1 MKKILFSC
9 CVLSIVFIYSIGL
22 CTYPEEPPK
31 TDSSPGNSLFTKYE
45 DDLLSV
51 DIKDVPLADVLQK
64 LSDETGILFSFPPA
78 IGEESVMVRFSN
90 FTIPDALN
98 KILSSHD
105 RIFIYEERQSD
116 SDESIPS
123 RLKEVRIFTPLPQG
137 TTRGTAKGTSSDPPT
152 VINSKSSEPT
162 QLAKNNAVQRKTGKR
177 QSGRTGKRQTVASLG
192 DDLKN
197 SDINVRLEAI
207 RRLGSI
213 GNADAIGH
221 LTTALEDKDPEVSG
235 LARDKL
241 QEIQE
246 EGTTGSGSNKDT
258 EDNET
263 EDNQPIEGAP
273 AYGIELMSQDSGS
286 VQLNVN
292 LSDVPESLITAGLWI
307 EYDAS
312 QMSIVSADIN
322 MGDNAWDE
330 GMSQTV
336 KDPKG
341 PGTYM
346 ITAGNLSTV
355 NPDDNSSIDLANIQ
369 FQCISGNCSGQTVT
383 VGPVEDPNFDSVV
396 GTKGGVYD
404 SKMNKQTYT
413 IP

>member
-1 MKKILFSC
+1 MKKILFPF
-9 CVLSIVFIYSIGL
+9 CVLSIVFIYSLGL
-22 CTYPEEPPK
+22 CTYPEESSK
-31 TDSSPGNSLFTKYE
+31 TDPSSGNSLFAKYE

-51 DIKDVPLADVLQK
+51 DIKDVPLADVLQE
-64 LSDETGILFSFPPA
+64 LSDETGILFSFSPA
-78 IGEESVMVRFSN
+78 IGEENVMVRFSN

-105 RIFIYEERQSD
+105 RIFIYADSQSG
-116 SDESIPS
+116 SDESSPS

-137 TTRGTAKGTSSDPPT
+137 TTREATKGTSSESPK
-152 VINSKSSEPT
+152 VINSRSSEPA
-162 QLAKNNAVQRKTGKR
+162 QVASNNTTQRKTAKR
-177 QSGRTGKRQTVASLG
+177 PYARTGKRQTVASLG
-192 DDLKN
+192 DDLKS
-197 SDINVRLEAI
+197 SDSNVKLEAI

-221 LTTALEDKDPEVSG
+221 LTTALEDKDPQVSG
-235 LARDKL
+235 AARDEL
-241 QEIQE
+241 QKRQE
-246 EGTTGSGSNKDT
+246 DDTIDSGSNNRN
-258 EDNET
+258 EDNEN
-263 EDNQPIEGAP
+263 EDNEPIEGAP
-273 AYGIELMSQDSGS
+273 TYGIELLSQDSGN

-292 LSDVPESLITAGLWI
+292 LSEVPESLITAGLWI
-307 EYDAS
+307 EYDPS
-312 QMSIVSADIN
+312 QMSIVNANIN
-322 MGDNAWDE
+322 SGDNAWDE

-355 NPDDNSSIDLANIQ
+355 NPDDNSNIDLANIQ

>member
-9 CVLSIVFIYSIGL
+9 CLLSIVFIYSVGL
-22 CTYPEEPPK
+22 CTYPEESPQ
-31 TDSSPGNSLFTKYE
+31 TDSSSGNSLFTKYE
-45 DDLLSV
+45 DDLLSA
-51 DIKDVPLADVLQK
+51 DIKDVPLGDVLQK
-64 LSDETGILFSFPPA
+64 LSDDTGILFSFPPA
-78 IGEESVMVRFSN
+78 VGEESVMVRFSN

-105 RIFIYEERQSD
+105 RIFIYEERQSEA
-116 SDESIPS
+116 DESLPS

-137 TTRGTAKGTSSDPPT
+137 TTRGTTKGTSSEPPT
-152 VINSKSSEPT
+152 VINSKSSEPA
-162 QLAKNNAVQRKTGKR
+162 QNNAVQRRTGKR
-177 QSGRTGKRQTVASLG
+177 PSSRTGKRQTVASLA

-197 SDINVRLEAI
+197 SDSNARIEAI
-207 RRLGSI
+207 RHLRNV

-221 LTTALEDKDPEVSG
+221 LTTALEDKNPDVKE
-235 LARDKL
+235 AAKNAL
-241 QEIQE
+241 QELQDE
-246 EGTTGSGSNKDT
+246 NQPPDSGSDKEV
-258 EDNET
+258 EDNE
-263 EDNQPIEGAP
+263 PIEGAP
-273 AYGIELMSQDSGS
+273 TYGIELVSQDSGS

-292 LSDVPESLITAGLWI
+292 LSEVPESLITAGLWI

-312 QMSIVSADIN
+312 QMSIVNADIN
-322 MGDNAWDE
+322 SGDGAWDA

-355 NPDDNSSIDLANIQ
+355 NPDDSSNIDLANIQ
-369 FQCISGNCSGQTVT
+369 FQCLSGNCSGQTVT
-383 VGPVEDPNFDSVV
+383 VGPVEDPSFDSVV

>member
-9 CVLSIVFIYSIGL
+9 FVLSIVFIYSVGL
-22 CTYPEEPPK
+22 CTYPEESPK

-90 FTIPDALN
+90 FTMPDALN

-137 TTRGTAKGTSSDPPT
+137 ATRGTAKGTSSDPPT

-162 QLAKNNAVQRKTGKR
+162 QIAKNNAVQRKAGKR
-177 QSGRTGKRQTVASLG
+177 PSGRTGKRQTVASLG

-197 SDINVRLEAI
+197 SDTNVRLEAI

-221 LTTALEDKDPEVSG
+221 LTTALEDRDPDVKE
-235 LARDKL
+235 AAKNAL
-241 QEIQE
+241 QELQDE
-246 EGTTGSGSNKDT
+246 NQPPDSGSNKDT
-258 EDNET
+258 EDNE
-263 EDNQPIEGAP
+263 PIDGAP

-286 VQLNVN
+286 VQLSVN

-413 IP
+413 IL

>member
-9 CVLSIVFIYSIGL
+9 CVLSIVFIYNIGL
-22 CTYPEEPPK
+22 CTYPEESPK

-105 RIFIYEERQSD
+105 RIFIYEERQSS

-137 TTRGTAKGTSSDPPT
+137 TARGTTKGTSSEPPKA
-152 VINSKSSEPT
+152 INSKGSEPT
-162 QLAKNNAVQRKTGKR
+162 QIAKNNAVQRKAGKR
-177 QSGRTGKRQTVASLG
+177 PSGRAGKRQTVASLG

-197 SDINVRLEAI
+197 SDTNVRLEAI
-207 RRLGSI
+207 RHLRNV

-221 LTTALEDKDPEVSG
+221 LTTALEDRNPDVKE
-235 LARDKL
+235 AAKNAL
-241 QEIQE
+241 QELQDE
-246 EGTTGSGSNKDT
+246 NPPTDSGS
-258 EDNET
+258 DNET
-263 EDNQPIEGAP
+263 QDNEPIEGAP
-273 AYGIELMSQDSGS
+273 AYGIEQMSSPDSGN

-307 EYDAS
+307 EYDSS
-312 QMSIVSADIN
+312 QMSIVNADIN
-322 MGDNAWDE
+322 SGDGAWDA
-330 GMSQTV
+330 GMSQAV

-355 NPDDNSSIDLANIQ
+355 NPDDSSRIDLASIE
-369 FQCISGNCSGQTVT
+369 FKCLSGNCSGQTVT

-413 IP
+413 IQ

>member
-1 MKKILFSC
+1 MKKILILCS
-9 CVLSIVFIYSIGL
+9 VLSIAFIYRVGF
-22 CTYPEEPPK
+22 CTYPEETPK
-31 TDSSPGNSLFTKYE
+31 TDSSSGNSLFAKYE

-51 DIKDVPLADVLQK
+51 DIKDVPLGDVLQK
-64 LSDETGILFSFPPA
+64 LSDETGILFSFPPP
-78 IGEESVMVRFSN
+78 IGEERVMVRFSN
-90 FTIPDALN
+90 FTVPDALN

-105 RIFIYEERQSD
+105 RIFIYEENQPD
-116 SDESIPS
+116 ADESPPS
-123 RLKEVRIFTPLPQG
+123 RLKEVRIFTPLPKG
-137 TTRGTAKGTSSDPPT
+137 TTRGATTEPSTVTSKKSAQATKETAKTNT
-152 VINSKSSEPT
+152 VR
-162 QLAKNNAVQRKTGKR
+162 RKTGKR
-177 QSGRTGKRQTVASLG
+177 PSGRRGKRQTVASLG

-197 SDINVRLEAI
+197 SDINVRLEAV

-213 GNADAIGH
+213 RNADAIGH
-221 LTTALEDKDPEVSG
+221 LTTALEDKDSQVSD
-235 LARDKL
+235 LARDRL

-246 EGTTGSGSNKDT
+246 DSTTDSGSKNENEDNTT
-258 EDNET
+258 EDNE
-263 EDNQPIEGAP
+263 PIDGAP
-273 AYGIELMSQDSGS
+273 AYGIELMSQDSGN

-322 MGDNAWDE
+322 SGDNAWDE

-355 NPDDNSSIDLANIQ
+355 NPDDNSNIDLASIQ
-369 FQCISGNCSGQTVT
+369 FQCNSGNCSGQTVT

>member
-9 CVLSIVFIYSIGL
+9 CVLSIVFIYSVGL
-22 CTYPEEPPK
+22 CTYPEESPK

-90 FTIPDALN
+90 FKIPEALN

-105 RIFIYEERQSD
+105 RIFIYEERQSI

-137 TTRGTAKGTSSDPPT
+137 TSRGTTKGTSSEPPT
-152 VINSKSSEPT
+152 AINSKSSKPT
-162 QLAKNNAVQRKTGKR
+162 QIAKNNAVQRKTGKR
-177 QSGRTGKRQTVASLG
+177 PPPRKQTVASLG

-197 SDINVRLEAI
+197 SDTNVRLDAI
-207 RRLGSI
+207 RHLRNV

-221 LTTALEDKDPEVSG
+221 LTTALEDRDPDVKE
-235 LARDKL
+235 AAKNAL
-241 QEIQE
+241 QELQDE
-246 EGTTGSGSNKDT
+246 NPPTDSGS
-258 EDNET
+258 DNET
-263 EDNQPIEGAP
+263 EGNEPIEGTP
-273 AYGIELMSQDSGS
+273 AYGIEQMSSPDSGN

-312 QMSIVSADIN
+312 QMSIVNADIN
-322 MGDNAWDE
+322 SGDGAWDV

-355 NPDDNSSIDLANIQ
+355 TPGDDSSIDLASIE
-369 FQCISGNCSGQTVT
+369 FKCLSGNCSGQTVT

-413 IP
+413 IQ